1 MTREART
8 IKYEHVARGARMDSR
23 TTIRLA
29 AGLHAACVTFVCFAQ
44 APNTDSSAPVP
55 APALAPE
62 AALSQREVPS
72 TKTSFK
78 PLTTTTVGIEAR
90 VMYRAKGPALMAAEA
105 TRFAPVTVRIASQ
118 TEDNGATLYDLRFI
132 AQKEGRFDLRD
143 GLTRIDG
150 GSLYD
155 EALLGGAADGYPAAL
170 VAVTALL
177 PEEHDGDMIA
187 MQELA
192 ASPMVGYRVSMI
204 ALGAV
209 WLLVPM
215 VWMIRR
221 VIVRRRVKLALPP
234 PPPPTLADLL
244 GPLVEDAQ
252 SGRLD
257 VEGRATL
264 ERLVLGYWRE
274 KLDIERLSMR
284 ESLHRIKSDD
294 AAGALLRAVE
304 RWLHASPRGID
315 GSGVGSVVGS
325 ATEAL
330 LLLEPYRTVATPRI
344 QLALPERARVTTAAN
359 VSTSRAGTG
368 GAT

>member
-1 MTREART
+1 
-8 IKYEHVARGARMDSR
+8 
-23 TTIRLA
+23 
-29 AGLHAACVTFVCFAQ
+29 
-44 APNTDSSAPVP
+44 
-55 APALAPE
+55 
-62 AALSQREVPS
+62 
-72 TKTSFK
+72 
-78 PLTTTTVGIEAR
+78 
-90 VMYRAKGPALMAAEA
+90 
-105 TRFAPVTVRIASQ
+105 
-118 TEDNGATLYDLRFI
+118 
-132 AQKEGRFDLRD
+132 
-143 GLTRIDG
+143 
-150 GSLYD
+150 
-155 EALLGGAADGYPAAL
+155 
-170 VAVTALL
+170 
-177 PEEHDGDMIA
+177 
-187 MQELA
+187 
-192 ASPMVGYRVSMI
+192 
-204 ALGAV
+204 
-209 WLLVPM
+209 M
-215 VWMIRR
+215 VWVIRR

-359 VSTSRAGTG
+359 VSISRAGTG